1 MVSSSPSSDSLL
13 YDEVRKCWVPAT
25 PEERVRQQLLQKMLY
40 ELGFPRELLV
50 VEKELKQLPH
60 ISKKQ
65 DIPDRRIDI
74 LSFGKNI
81 HPEHPLFPLLLIE
94 CKQGEIEEGA
104 REQLLGYNRFVQAP
118 FFALVNAHKIEFG
131 YFDAA
136 KDGYAYLS
144 YIPPYRD
151 LLK

>member
-1 MVSSSPSSDSLL
+1 MALSSPSSDSLL

-25 PEERVRQQLLQKMLY
+25 PEERVRQRLLQKMLY
-40 ELGFPRELLV
+40 ELGFPRELIV

-60 ISKKQ
+60 IGNKVGV
-65 DIPDRRIDI
+65 PERRIDI
-74 LSFGKNI
+74 LSFGKDI
-81 HPEHPLFPLLLIE
+81 HPHYPLFPLLLIE
-94 CKQGEIEEGA
+94 CKQGEILDQA

-118 FFALVNAHKIEFG
+118 FFALANAQKIEFG

-136 KDGYAYLS
+136 KDSYAYLPF
-144 YIPPYRD
+144 IPPYRD